1 MKMQLCRL
9 AYALLKF
16 SFSYLTTFQLLLY
29 FCHSGELANY
39 CVPISF
45 KGGANEWALIVDL
58 LIKFVIPCNFYKAR
72 HIVSGEICV
81 SFKLLHGRMNCWVR
95 VVAASTDIYLL
106 DVDQK

>member
-72 HIVSGEICV
+72 HIVSG
-81 SFKLLHGRMNCWVR
+81 
-95 VVAASTDIYLL
+95 
-106 DVDQK
+106 